1 MSAVGLW
8 TLGLAAAYTV
18 FLVLANQRLARR
30 PAEDRAA
37 SFFIGGRRF
46 SAWTVAF
53 CITGLFS
60 GSSFIAVLELS
71 YITGIS
77 ALWYG
82 VAETVQILLIAL
94 LLVKPLR
101 ERLVV
106 TVTGIIGDR
115 FGRAAQAVAGIITAV
130 TFPMWSVA
138 TTIAFA
144 SALHVFTEL
153 SLPVSVALTAVL
165 LLAFLWGGGMR
176 SVGFNQTMNC
186 LLFAVMAVVGILAL
200 LSGPGRAALADLP
213 AQRPDLLDPL
223 AAGPALILAWF
234 GTFLVNVPLAQAAFH
249 MSLSARSPGEG
260 QRGMLRAAVIGAPL
274 IVLGAVIGCAAAIA
288 VPGGQRGLVAVP
300 QFLAE
305 SLPAPLVA
313 LFFLG
318 VWACAL
324 GWAGPCQFS
333 GATSLGRDVGSALR
347 PNASPEQLVRWTRWS
362 LVGLTAVMILF
373 AVLRTE
379 QSAWWNILAWTLRN
393 GATLAPVLA
402 AFTWP
407 LATRTAAGAS
417 MIAGFGAGLG
427 WYQLSSWHVSDFFFG
442 VHPVWVGMSV
452 NVLVLVLVTLIQ
464 VGTAAVWRRDRGAV
478 LALTGALVLT
488 AVTVQASPS
497 LHVLGLSG
505 PLLLA
510 AVVLVL
516 VAAVRA
522 VRLPQGDRRAGHG
535 QAAAPAQS
543 AGPDAAEPPRAA
555 ENASGETVGA
565 AAD

>member
-18 FLVLANQRLARR
+18 FLVLANRHLARR

-37 SFFIGGRRF
+37 SFFIGDRRF

-165 LLAFLWGGGMR
+165 LLAFLTGGGMR

-186 LLFAVMAVVGILAL
+186 LLFAVMAVVGSIAL
-200 LSGPGRAALADLP
+200 VSGPGRAALAELP

-223 AAGPALILAWF
+223 GAGPALILAWF

-260 QRGMLRAAVIGAPL
+260 QQGMFRAAVIGAPL

-288 VPGGQRGLVAVP
+288 VPDGQRGLVAIP

-318 VWACAL
+318 IWACAL

-347 PNASPEQLVRWTRWS
+347 PGASPEQLVRWTRWS
-362 LVGLTAVMILF
+362 LVGLTVLMILF

-452 NVLVLVLVTLIQ
+452 NVLVLVLVTVVQ
-464 VGTAAVWRRDRGAV
+464 SGSGAVWRRDRGAV
-478 LALTGALVLT
+478 LALTGALGLS
-488 AVTVQASPS
+488 AVTVLGPS
-497 LHVLGLSG
+497 FLHVLGLTG

-510 AVVLVL
+510 AAVLGF
-516 VAAVRA
+516 VAAVRS
-522 VRLPQGDRRAGHG
+522 VH
-535 QAAAPAQS
+535 PAQS
-543 AGPDAAEPPRAA
+543 DSRAEPEQRTGPEQPAGLDRAPGTA
-555 ENASGETVGA
+555 AGA
-565 AAD
+565 AAG

>member
-18 FLVLANQRLARR
+18 FLVLANRHLARR

-37 SFFIGGRRF
+37 SFFIGDRRF

-165 LLAFLWGGGMR
+165 LLAFLTGGGMR

-186 LLFAVMAVVGILAL
+186 LLFAVMAVVGSIAL
-200 LSGPGRAALADLP
+200 VSGPGRAALAELP

-223 AAGPALILAWF
+223 GAGPALILAWF

-260 QRGMLRAAVIGAPL
+260 QQGMLRAAVIGAPL

-288 VPGGQRGLVAVP
+288 VPDGQRGLVAIP

-318 VWACAL
+318 IWACAL

-347 PNASPEQLVRWTRWS
+347 PGASPEQLVRWTRWS
-362 LVGLTAVMILF
+362 LVGLTVLMILF

-402 AFTWP
+402 AFAWP

-427 WYQLSSWHVSDFFFG
+427 WYQLSSWHVSDFFLG

-452 NVLVLVLVTLIQ
+452 NVLVLVLVTVVQ
-464 VGTAAVWRRDRGAV
+464 SGSGAVWRRDRGAV
-478 LALTGALVLT
+478 LALTGALALS
-488 AVTVQASPS
+488 AVTVLGPS
-497 LHVLGLSG
+497 FLHVLGLTG

-510 AVVLVL
+510 AAVLGF
-516 VAAVRA
+516 VAAVRS
-522 VRLPQGDRRAGHG
+522 VH
-535 QAAAPAQS
+535 PAQS
-543 AGPDAAEPPRAA
+543 DSRAEPEQRTGPEQPAGLDRAPGTA
-555 ENASGETVGA
+555 AGA
-565 AAD
+565 AAG

>member
-8 TLGLAAAYTV
+8 TLGLAAAYTA
-18 FLVLANQRLARR
+18 FLVLANRRLASR

-37 SFFIGGRRF
+37 SFFVGGRRF

-60 GSSFIAVLELS
+60 GSSFISVLELS
-71 YITGIS
+71 YLTGVS

-115 FGRAAQAVAGIITAV
+115 FGRVAKLVAGTITAI

-144 SALHVFTEL
+144 SALHVFTDL
-153 SLPVSVALTAVL
+153 SLPVSVTVTAVL
-165 LLAFLWGGGMR
+165 LLAFLSAGGMQ

-186 LLFAVMAVVGILAL
+186 LLFAVMAVVGVIAL
-200 LSGPGRAALADLP
+200 LSEPGRAALAELP
-213 AQRPDLLDPL
+213 SQRPDLLDPM
-223 AAGPALILAWF
+223 ATGPTLILAWF
-234 GTFLVNVPLAQAAFH
+234 GTFLVNVPLAQAAFQ
-249 MSLSARSPGEG
+249 MSLSARSPEEG
-260 QRGMLRAAVIGAPL
+260 QRGMFRAAALGAPF

-288 VPGGQRGLVAVP
+288 VPGGDRGLEAVP
-300 QFLAE
+300 RFLAE
-305 SLPAPLVA
+305 ALPAPLVA

-318 VWACAL
+318 IWACAL

-362 LVGLTAVMILF
+362 LVALTALMILF

-402 AFTWP
+402 AFAWP
-407 LATRTAAGAS
+407 LATRSAAGAS
-417 MIAGFGAGLG
+417 MIVGFGVGLA
-427 WYQLSSWHVSDFFFG
+427 WYQLSDWHVSDFHLG
-442 VHPVWVGMSV
+442 VHPVWVGMIV
-452 NVLVLVLVTLIQ
+452 NVIVLVLV
-464 VGTAAVWRRDRGAV
+464 DRK
-478 LALTGALVLT
+478 
-488 AVTVQASPS
+488 S
-497 LHVLGLSG
+497 
-505 PLLLA
+505 
-510 AVVLVL
+510 VV
-516 VAAVRA
+516 
-522 VRLPQGDRRAGHG
+522 
-535 QAAAPAQS
+535 
-543 AGPDAAEPPRAA
+543 
-555 ENASGETVGA
+555 
-565 AAD
+565 

>member
-1 MSAVGLW
+1 VSAVGVW
-8 TLGLAAAYTV
+8 TLGLAAAYTA
-18 FLVLANQRLARR
+18 FLVLANRRLARR
-30 PAEDRAA
+30 PSEDRAA
-37 SFFIGGRRF
+37 SFFVGGRRF

-60 GSSFIAVLELS
+60 GSSFISVLELS
-71 YITGIS
+71 YLTGIS

-115 FGRAAQAVAGIITAV
+115 FGRVAKLIAGTITAI

-144 SALHVFTEL
+144 SALHVFTDL
-153 SLPVSVALTAVL
+153 SLPVSVTVTAVL
-165 LLAFLWGGGMR
+165 LLLFLSAGGMQ

-186 LLFAVMAVVGILAL
+186 LLFAVMAVVGVIAL
-200 LSGPGRAALADLP
+200 LSEPGRAALAEVP
-213 AQRPDLLDPL
+213 AQRPDLLDPM

-234 GTFLVNVPLAQAAFH
+234 GTFLVNVPLAQAAFQ

-260 QRGMLRAAVIGAPL
+260 QQGMLRAAVLGAPF

-288 VPGGQRGLVAVP
+288 VPGGDRGLVAVP
-300 QFLAE
+300 RFLAE
-305 SLPAPLVA
+305 ALPAPLVA

-318 VWACAL
+318 IWACAL

-347 PNASPEQLVRWTRWS
+347 PGASAEQLVRWTRWS
-362 LVGLTAVMILF
+362 LVGLTGLMILF

-402 AFTWP
+402 AFAWP
-407 LATRTAAGAS
+407 LATRTAAGTS
-417 MIAGFGAGLG
+417 MLAGFGAGLA
-427 WYQLSSWHVSDFFFG
+427 WYQLSDWHVSDFHLG

-452 NVLVLVLVTLIQ
+452 NVVVLVLVTLVQ
-464 VGTAAVWRRDRGAV
+464 AGRRAAWRADRGALTALSGALGLLAVTALGASVLHPLGLTGPLV
-478 LALTGALVLT
+478 LASA
-488 AVTVQASPS
+488 
-497 LHVLGLSG
+497 
-505 PLLLA
+505 
-510 AVVLVL
+510 VLVL
-516 VAAVRA
+516 VAAVRTVHAPA
-522 VRLPQGDRRAGHG
+522 VPASSAADARPVG
-535 QAAAPAQS
+535 QAAS
-543 AGPDAAEPPRAA
+543 
-555 ENASGETVGA
+555 
-565 AAD
+565 